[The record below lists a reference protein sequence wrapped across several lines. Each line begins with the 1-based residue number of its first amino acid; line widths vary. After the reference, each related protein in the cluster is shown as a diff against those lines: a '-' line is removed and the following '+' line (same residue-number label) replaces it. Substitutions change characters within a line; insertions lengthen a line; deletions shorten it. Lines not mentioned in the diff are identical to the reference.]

1 VTGTDPTD
9 RPPVRIGDA
18 ERAEAAERLSAH
30 AAAGRLTFEEL
41 EQRLERV
48 YGAVHARELAAVE
61 ADLPGRAPRRAP
73 RPRRPAGAVAVAAL
87 LAAVLATVL
96 TGHPVVPLFVAPVLL
111 WRAAHRPAFPT
122 TQRSLP

>member
-73 RPRRPAGAVAVAAL
+73 RPRRPAGAGAVGAL
-87 LAAVLATVL
+87 LAAVVATVL
-96 TGHPVVPLFVAPVLL
+96 TGHPVVPLFVAAVLL
-111 WRAAHRPAFPT
+111 WRADHRPAFPT
-122 TQRSLP
+122 AQRSLP